1 VVKVT
6 VVRASPRRCE
16 QCVLELPEGATVDD
30 AVRASGIALEGVVG
44 IAVFGERVAADRV
57 LREGER
63 VELLAGLIADPKDAR
78 RNRARQGRRP

>member
-1 VVKVT
+1 MKVT

-16 QCVLELPEGATVDD
+16 QCVLDLPEGATVDD
-30 AVRASGIALEGVVG
+30 AVRASGIALDGVVG

-78 RNRARQGRRP
+78 RTRARNSRGSP